1 MCQAD
6 RYRTIQVKRYTLI
19 FPAPH
24 YTPDPYSTR
33 APYSSRTPQ
42 STPASSSTPAPL
54 STLTLTDSSEPLTI
68 PCFFNLLLSLL
79 LLLPSPSP
87 HPTSSLH
94 STMSTLILLFP
105 LNLFSPLTLHRNPH
119 FTLALLSSLI
129 LLRSPT
135 LPLPLTLP

>member
-33 APYSSRTPQ
+33 APYSTRTPQ

-54 STLTLTDSSEPLTI
+54 STLALADSSEPLTI

-87 HPTSSLH
+87 HPTSAIH
-94 STMSTLILLFP
+94 STPTCPISHPISSPSLYS
-105 LNLFSPLTLHRNPH
+105 SPLRYSGP
-119 FTLALLSSLI
+119 LLY
-129 LLRSPT
+129 
-135 LPLPLTLP
+135 